1 MSLPFENINYCL
13 AFAIIEVKGV
23 LCSLE
28 NFSDFS
34 KLFKGMILWCSNAAR
49 CSQVTG
55 LFADD
60 ARVSNDTASTR
71 LRLISLYVCCVK

>member
-1 MSLPFENINYCL
+1 MPLPFENINYSL

-34 KLFKGMILWCSNAAR
+34 KLFKGRVLWCSNAAK
-49 CSQVTG
+49 CSQVMG

-60 ARVSNDTASTR
+60 ARVSNGTASAR